1 MLRSMTG
8 FGKATCEFGNSMV
21 SIELTS
27 VNHRYLDP
35 TIRLPHEWAA
45 LDAVL
50 RDALKRG
57 LSRGKINL
65 VVNRKRQ
72 PGSSQTL
79 RFAPEVAQGYVE
91 AAKELRALLG
101 TDEALSLNTVTQ
113 FNGVFYYE
121 DDAEDLEEAKNSL
134 LTGLDEAL
142 GHLNTMRAAEGES
155 LRKDL
160 TERIHCIRQSLATI
174 EERLPELGALYE
186 QRLRERI
193 RELTDES
200 AMPEERIA
208 LEVAIMAERGD
219 VTEEVVRLK
228 THLDLADELFDH
240 DEPVGRKLNFLTQE
254 IQREINTLGSKVRDS
269 DVTRQVLDMKS
280 ELEKIREQVQ
290 NVE

>member
-1 MLRSMTG
+1 MLCSMTG
-8 FGKATCEFGNSMV
+8 FGRATCEFDNSLV

-79 RFAPEVAQGYVE
+79 RFAPEVARGYVE

-134 LTGLDEAL
+134 LAGLDEAL

-160 TERIHCIRQSLATI
+160 TERIHRIRQSLAAI

-186 QRLRERI
+186 QRLRDRL
-193 RELTDES
+193 RELTEES
-200 AMPEERIA
+200 GMPEERIA